1 VLLVGDTT
9 GEPLEYVYV
18 AAPLGVI
25 VNDLPVQIEPELTAK
40 TNEPLTDTVVTALP
54 IQPAALVP
62 VTVYVVLLA
71 GVTIAEPPEYV

>member
-1 VLLVGDTT
+1 MVLLVGDTT

-40 TNEPLTDTVVTALP
+40 IKEPLTDTVVTALP
-54 IQPAALVP
+54 IQPAVLVP
-62 VTVYVVLLA
+62 VMVYVVLLG
-71 GVTIAEPPEYV
+71 GVTIAEPPE